1 MLSASAA
8 RAISPIHVCSRRRG
22 LLGKQKADD
31 LMQRKFDVILV
42 LLEFFFFFSFSMQ
55 TNTQQHTA
63 HAQPSR
69 SRTPSLPCPS
79 QLCPN
84 SQKNK
89 KTRRKQNRLPPRG
102 KRESPPDA
110 TRLRLL
116 RLCRFS
122 LPSPSLR
129 SWVSRRAALPRSP
142 LSSIDLFHQCV
153 IV

>member
-8 RAISPIHVCSRRRG
+8 RAISPMHVCSRRRG

-42 LLEFFFFFSFSMQ
+42 LLEFFFFLF
-55 TNTQQHTA
+55 HADECTA
-63 HAQPSR
+63 AHSTCATLPEPS
-69 SRTPSLPCPS
+69 SLPPLPFPVVS
-79 QLCPN
+79 RFTKKQ
-84 SQKNK
+84 K
-89 KTRRKQNRLPPRG
+89 KTRGKQNRLPPRG

-129 SWVSRRAALPRSP
+129 SWVSRRTALPRSP